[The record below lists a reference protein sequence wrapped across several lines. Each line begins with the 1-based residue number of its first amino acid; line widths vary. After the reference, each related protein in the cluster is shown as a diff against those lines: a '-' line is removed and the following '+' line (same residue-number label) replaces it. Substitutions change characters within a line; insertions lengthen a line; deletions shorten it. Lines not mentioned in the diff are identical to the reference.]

1 MCLKR
6 HRCKPRSHHVHTRR
20 ARWLLWHRPVTW
32 ERGPLPLRLRVTL
45 TCGPG
50 SWRSPSAACRL
61 PDFRNPGP
69 CQPLQEGH
77 EVGARGGAHPARGT
91 RAGAARR
98 ACAWAPPQQRRR
110 ATPSRAGCIGALTPR
125 APNRV
130 VVWTHNA
137 SPAPATQAHEGSDA
151 GLFTGRQPPGAGG
164 PCGLCV
170 SHARLRRGAPTRGPT
185 VGARPPRDDG
195 HRPAPPARRWGAVA
209 VAAPREDAQ
218 RLPALP
224 RH

>member
-1 MCLKR
+1 MQTAFPSRTHL
-6 HRCKPRSHHVHTRR
+6 PSSV
-20 ARWLLWHRPVTW
+20 APRPVTW

-98 ACAWAPPQQRRR
+98 ACAWGPPTAAETSDPFQGGVHRRPHPTRSESCGGVDPQPPACAAWGLACSGHAGPRGLGRWTLHRPTAPWGWWALRSVCVTCSAPPGSANEGAARGGTAASGRWAPAGPAR
-110 ATPSRAGCIGALTPR
+110 PSVGSRHCGRPSR
-125 APNRV
+125 
-130 VVWTHNA
+130 
-137 SPAPATQAHEGSDA
+137 
-151 GLFTGRQPPGAGG
+151 GRTETA
-164 PCGLCV
+164 
-170 SHARLRRGAPTRGPT
+170 
-185 VGARPPRDDG
+185 
-195 HRPAPPARRWGAVA
+195 RPAPPLR
-209 VAAPREDAQ
+209 
-218 RLPALP
+218 
-224 RH
+224 